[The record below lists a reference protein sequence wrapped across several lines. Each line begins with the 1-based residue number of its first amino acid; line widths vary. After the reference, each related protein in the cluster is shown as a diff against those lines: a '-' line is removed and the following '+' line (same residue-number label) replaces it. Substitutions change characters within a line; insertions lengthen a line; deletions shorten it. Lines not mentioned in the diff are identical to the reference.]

1 MAAIP
6 AVAPPMPRSP
16 RKILV
21 IAVPVLGDVLLST
34 PLISGLRK
42 RWPEADIDVLTRVGG
57 RGVIEGNPD
66 VTAVIELPAK
76 PSAGMLLGFFSRR
89 LRRYDRVFSIG
100 ANDRAVTYSLLLGR
114 HRSALVD
121 EAHRN
126 RRLKE
131 RLCQRTTP
139 VEATRLH
146 TIVRNLKLLPDD
158 DSNARAVDVTLP
170 DDPGADRQIEG
181 LLGENWQSLPY
192 AVVHPNSAVALKR
205 WHRSGW
211 LEVIRH
217 LRANGL
223 RVLVSGG
230 PDEEDRRYVED
241 ELRLSESGAELL
253 VGRLSLAGI
262 ARLLSGCQVYVGVDT
277 LVSHMAAAAG
287 APTVALFGP
296 VSPLTWGPWPKGVAA
311 VGSPWRKHGSQ
322 RCGNVYIVQGMACD
336 APCGRSSCEQPRNA
350 TSLCL
355 DELAPNAVVTAI
367 DRMLEATTPDVPA
380 RNAARRIAAG

>member
-1 MAAIP
+1 MD
-6 AVAPPMPRSP
+6 RSP

-34 PLISGLRK
+34 PLISGLRR
-42 RWPEADIDVLTRVGG
+42 RWPEADIDVLTLPGG
-57 RGVIEGNPD
+57 RGVLEGNAD
-66 VTAVIELPAK
+66 VNEAIEIAGK
-76 PSAGMLLGFFSRR
+76 PSAGMLLSFFARR

-100 ANDRAVTYSLLLGR
+100 ANDRAVAYSLLLGR

-131 RLCQRTTP
+131 RVCQRTTP

-158 DSNARAVDVTLP
+158 DGDAHPVDVTLP
-170 DDPGADRQIEG
+170 EDPEADRKIARV
-181 LLGENWQSLPY
+181 LGENWQSLPY
-192 AVVHPNSAVALKR
+192 AVVHPNSALALKR
-205 WHRSGW
+205 WHRHGW
-211 LEVIRH
+211 FDVIRH
-217 LRANGL
+217 LRARGL

-230 PDEEDRRYVED
+230 PGAEDRRYIGD
-241 ELRLSESGAELL
+241 ELGLAASGAELL
-253 VGRLSLAGI
+253 VGRLSLAGV
-262 ARLLSGCQVYVGVDT
+262 ARLLSGCRVYVGVDT

-296 VSPLTWGPWPKGVAA
+296 VSPLTWGPWPRGVEAA
-311 VGSPWRKHGSQ
+311 ESPWRKHGSQ
-322 RCGNVYIVQGMACD
+322 RCGNVHIVRGMSCD
-336 APCGRSSCEQPRNA
+336 APCGRSRCERPRNG

-355 DELAPNAVVTAI
+355 DELCSEAVVEAI
-367 DRMLEATTPDVPA
+367 DRMLEATTPDAPA
-380 RNAARRIAAG
+380 RNAARKTDVG